1 MGICC
6 DEGIAM
12 AHQVNEASKWAD
24 STALI
29 VVDVQKGFDDKAYWG
44 PRNNPDCEA
53 NVARLIEAWRAQG
66 WPIVYVRHS
75 STTPSSPL
83 AASSPGFAF
92 KDVVSGEPDLLITK
106 TVHSAFY
113 GDVDLDAWLTEHEIT
128 GVAICGIQTNMC
140 CETTAR
146 MASDLGYEMIF
157 VVDATHTFDLATST
171 RQVHRAR
178 EVSRFAVLTLE
189 ADFGTVMRTAE
200 LVDSD

>member
-1 MGICC
+1 MTMT
-6 DEGIAM
+6 DQ
-12 AHQVNEASKWAD
+12 AHQASKWAD

-29 VVDVQKGFDDKAYWG
+29 VVDVQKGFDDEEYWG
-44 PRNNPDCEA
+44 PRNNPECEA
-53 NVARLIEAWRAQG
+53 NVARLISAWGDQS

-83 AASSPGFAF
+83 APLSPGFAF

-171 RQVHRAR
+171 RRVHRAR
-178 EVSRFAVLTLE
+178 ELSRFTVLTLE